1 MISYNISGYIFI
13 DRRLLYKFIKICYI
27 CRIICK
33 LMRFL
38 HSRYILTTLF
48 LVLFS
53 LVGSAKDF
61 VVVIDPGHGG
71 KDYGAIGRKTNEKT
85 INLNVALRLG
95 EQISKKFDDVKVVY
109 TRKTDKFISLSERA
123 SIANKMNGDLFIS
136 IHVNSVD
143 RRNKRRNVI
152 HGAAT
157 YTLGLHRSDENL
169 DVAIRENAVIE
180 LEDDYTAKYQGF
192 DPNSTESYII
202 FELSQNKHME
212 QSVNFAS
219 HVQNHFAEVGRKN
232 NGVRQAGFWVL
243 AKTSMPAVLIELDFI
258 CNPTQEKYLMSK
270 SGVNELADAI
280 FNAFVEYKEAN
291 DYYNKSLEG
300 KCSEKKTH
308 SKPDADINKLDY
320 ELKSEVKNV
329 DNTVKNVTP
338 KENEIVY
345 KIQILTSGK
354 KLSLRS
360 NLFRKLDR
368 EKIENYYDKG
378 LYKYTYFSTTD
389 RDKALTQLKS
399 VRKLYPEAF
408 IVEFKNGKRIK

>member
-1 MISYNISGYIFI
+1 
-13 DRRLLYKFIKICYI
+13 
-27 CRIICK
+27 
-33 LMRFL
+33 MRFL
-38 HSRYILTTLF
+38 YCRYILTTLF

-53 LVGSAKDF
+53 FLGSAKEF

-95 EQISKKFDDVKVVY
+95 ERISKKFDDVKVVY
-109 TRKTDKFISLSERA
+109 TRKTDKFISLQERA

-136 IHVNSVD
+136 IHVNSID
-143 RRNKRRNVI
+143 KRSKRRNVV

-219 HVQNHFAEVGRKN
+219 HVQDHFAKVGRKN

-270 SGVNELADAI
+270 SGVNQLGDAI
-280 FNAFVEYKEAN
+280 FDAFVEYKEAN
-291 DYYNKSLEG
+291 DYYNQSLEG
-300 KCSEKKTH
+300 KLAESKKN
-308 SKPDADINKLDY
+308 SKR
-320 ELKSEVKNV
+320 ESEVKEEKKEP
-329 DNTVKNVTP
+329 VKKAAP
-338 KENEIVY
+338 KADEIVY

-368 EKIENYYDKG
+368 DKIENYYDKG
-378 LYKYTYFSTTD
+378 LYKYTYMSTTNK
-389 RDKALTQLKS
+389 DKASKELKS